1 MIFVTVGTQLPF
13 DRLVKSVDEWAS
25 NNTHHE
31 VIIQSGISDFTPK
44 YCTSS
49 GYVEPEEWEQLFI
62 KADLVIAHAGMGTI
76 IKCLDACKPLI
87 VLARKGNLGEHR
99 NDHQIATA
107 SKFVNT
113 AGVIVLTNEQEI
125 TSAINDVESGKC
137 ISNAMNNKNL
147 NKLINELREFSGIES

>member
-1 MIFVTVGTQLPF
+1 M
-13 DRLVKSVDEWAS
+13 S
-25 NNTHHE
+25 NHFF
-31 VIIQSGISDFTPK
+31 QSLSKKTILMGAALLISFSWLT
-44 YCTSS
+44 
-49 GYVEPEEWEQLFI
+49 
-62 KADLVIAHAGMGTI
+62 
-76 IKCLDACKPLI
+76 CKPLI
-87 VLARKGNLGEHR
+87 VLARKSSLGEHR

-107 SKFVNT
+107 SKFVDT